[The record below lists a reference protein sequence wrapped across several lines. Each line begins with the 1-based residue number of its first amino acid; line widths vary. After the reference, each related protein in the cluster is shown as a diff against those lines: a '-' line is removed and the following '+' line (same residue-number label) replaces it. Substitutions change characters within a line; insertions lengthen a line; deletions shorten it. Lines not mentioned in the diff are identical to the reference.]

1 VAGAR
6 LRRAAA
12 RRSEEIRGCHVSEHR
27 EDLPRFAELEA
38 EYEIL
43 RELGRGGTAVV
54 YLAREREI
62 GREVAI
68 KVVRATYVEDD
79 EAAARLVREARTVAG
94 LRHPNIVMLHG
105 TRRLADGSLALIM
118 QYIHGRTLKQEI
130 RERGALP
137 FPDVE
142 RILADL
148 GSALAHAQRHRIL
161 HRDIKPENVYLEEES
176 GRACLSDFGIARAW
190 DDCAL
195 TLPGTAIGTP
205 AYMSP
210 EQVDGAELDAR
221 SDIYSL
227 GLVAYEMITGQAP
240 WAGES
245 LFRMIYKQKHEDLP
259 DIADVR
265 PDAPDGLRAVIE
277 RALRKNPDERW
288 ADAEAFMAALGA
300 VPAPGSARPPSG
312 RVASTTR
319 TPVPSRNAAA
329 IRRPEEN
336 LTVRFRRGEAHTA
349 AAPGEDAAAAMDAA
363 PVAAAPAAGVA
374 ARAAERLE
382 RTDRRRNLIVAA
394 ALVAAMIITPVMLI
408 VVRSADPGTASAQTA
423 GGAPSGGADVPTAGA
438 VPWAEPGPA
447 AAGGS
452 VPSLAYAIF
461 GDMQGGV
468 AGDSLATPLVLRV
481 EDAAGQPVA
490 GATVRFTVRTG
501 RGAVHPDTAVTDE
514 HGLASARWLPDEAG
528 DHIVDATVAGVDREP
543 VIFRARVSARPAV
556 RLVSV
561 PAPRPDGTVA
571 GRTVIVVRAEDDRGE
586 PVADAEIRFSVRSG
600 GGRIEPGRAR
610 TGRRGT
616 VQVEWILGEESSQE
630 ASAALADQDGEGLVL
645 RSAREA
651 SRIAVRVGLR
661 PGGMHTCSLNTD
673 GTVWCWGGNDSGQL
687 GDGSSGRRT
696 SPARIPLPEP
706 AARLSAGVSHTCAVT
721 VSGSAWCWGANDGG
735 QLGDGTRVGR
745 AEPVQV
751 TGGRSF
757 TDIFAGASHTC
768 ALDPAGRLFCWGQ
781 NAHGQ
786 LGDGTRTSRTSPVRA
801 GGGRTFTR
809 VGLGWAHTCAVA
821 GDGSAYCWGRNSS
834 GELGDGRT
842 ADRAAA
848 AAVAGGHRFSAV
860 AAGNTHSCGLAAD
873 GAVLCW
879 GQNTHGQLGSGGGDS
894 LVPSPVAATE
904 TFVQVTAGGVHTCAL
919 TRAGDAFCWGRNS
932 YGQLGDGTNEDRRR
946 PVAVVA
952 SSRFSSLQASGAHT
966 CGIAAA
972 SGGSGFC
979 WGFNLA
985 GQLGDGSRANQARP
999 VPAGRQR

>member
-1 VAGAR
+1 
-6 LRRAAA
+6 
-12 RRSEEIRGCHVSEHR
+12 VSEHR

-38 EYEIL
+38 EYEVL

-54 YLAREREI
+54 YLAREREV

-137 FPDVE
+137 FTEVE

-148 GSALAHAQRHRIL
+148 GSALVHAQRHRIL
-161 HRDIKPENVYLEEES
+161 HRDIKPENIYLEEES

-259 DIADVR
+259 AIADVR
-265 PDAPDGLRAVIE
+265 PDAPAGLRAVIE
-277 RALRKNPDERW
+277 RALRKDPDQRW

-300 VPAPGSARPPSG
+300 VPEPGSASPPSSQ
-312 RVASTTR
+312 VSSATR
-319 TPVPSRNAAA
+319 APTSARSAPATPH
-329 IRRPEEN
+329 PEEN
-336 LTVRFRRGEAHTA
+336 LTVRFRRGEARAGSAPAQSA
-349 AAPGEDAAAAMDAA
+349 AGA
-363 PVAAAPAAGVA
+363 VAAARATAAGVA
-374 ARAAERLE
+374 APATAARVAAPATAARVAAPVAGRLE

-394 ALVAAMIITPVMLI
+394 ALVAAMVSTPVVI
-408 VVRSADPGTASAQTA
+408 TIVRSADPGTASAQAA
-423 GGAPSGGADVPTAGA
+423 GGGPSGGAGMPPAGA

-452 VPSLAYAIF
+452 MPSLAYAIF
-461 GDMQGGV
+461 GDMQDGV

-490 GATVRFTVRTG
+490 GATVTFAVRSG
-501 RGAVHPDTAVTDE
+501 RGAVHPETVATDE
-514 HGLASARWLPDEAG
+514 HGLASARWLPDDAG
-528 DHIVDATVAGVDREP
+528 DHVVEATVAGVDREP
-543 VIFRARVSARPAV
+543 VTFRARVAARPAV

-561 PAPRPDGTVA
+561 PAPQRDAAGP
-571 GRTVIVVRAEDDRGE
+571 GRTVVVVRAEDDRGE
-586 PVADAEIRFSVRSG
+586 PVAGAEIRFTVRSG

-610 TGRRGT
+610 TGRLGT
-616 VQVEWILGEESSQE
+616 AQVEWTLGEESSQE
-630 ASAALADQDGEGLVL
+630 ALAALADEEGEGLVL
-645 RSAREA
+645 RTARA
-651 SRIAVRVGLR
+651 ATRIAVRAGLR
-661 PGGMHTCSLNTD
+661 PGGMHTCSLD
-673 GTVWCWGGNDSGQL
+673 AEGTVWCWGGNDSGQL

-706 AARLSAGVSHTCAVT
+706 AARLSAGVSHTCVVT
-721 VSGSAWCWGANDGG
+721 VSGNAWCWGANDDG

-745 AEPVQV
+745 AAPVAV
-751 TGGRSF
+751 TGGQSF
-757 TDIFAGASHTC
+757 SDIFAGASHSC
-768 ALDPAGRLFCWGQ
+768 ALDSAGRLFCWGQ
-781 NAHGQ
+781 NGHGQ

-809 VGLGWAHTCAVA
+809 VGLGWAHTCGVA
-821 GDGSAYCWGRNSS
+821 GDGTAYCWGRNGS

-848 AAVAGGHRFSAV
+848 AAVAGGHRFTAV
-860 AAGNTHSCGLAAD
+860 AAGNTHSCGLTGD

-879 GQNTHGQLGSGGGDS
+879 GQNTNGQLGSGGGDS
-894 LVPSPVAATE
+894 LVPVPVAASE
-904 TFVQVTAGGVHTCAL
+904 AFVQLTAGGVHTCAL
-919 TRAGDAFCWGRNS
+919 TQAGGAFCWGRNN
-932 YGQLGDGTNEDRRR
+932 YGQLGDGTNQDRPR
-946 PVAVVA
+946 PVAVA
-952 SSRFSSLQASGAHT
+952 AASRFASLQASGAHT
-966 CGIAAA
+966 CGTAAGA
-972 SGGSGFC
+972 SGSGSC

-985 GQLGDGSRANQARP
+985 GQLGDGSRSNQARP